1 MVAKGWVA
9 ISNGW
14 GVVCDLRLPK
24 KNERLLPANE
34 IDYTYTTNGNHVATA
49 GGFRSISGL
58 RPRSRAR
65 QAIRLPLAPLAAG
78 WSSVIAR
85 LCRPQLTGSEY

>member
-24 KNERLLPANE
+24 KNERLPPSPANE
-34 IDYTYTTNGNHVATA
+34 
-49 GGFRSISGL
+49 
-58 RPRSRAR
+58 
-65 QAIRLPLAPLAAG
+65 
-78 WSSVIAR
+78 
-85 LCRPQLTGSEY
+85 

>member
-24 KNERLLPANE
+24 KNERLPPSHRQPMNEEESTTLPTDN
-34 IDYTYTTNGNHVATA
+34 TWR
-49 GGFRSISGL
+49 GFRSICG
-58 RPRSRAR
+58 PPPPGPAPRAR
-65 QAIRLPLAPLAAG
+65 QPEPSNPSYL
-78 WSSVIAR
+78 V
-85 LCRPQLTGSEY
+85 